1 MPRICPQVYEKKA
14 PQLRRNLTI
23 LTVIVFMLT
32 SVCTGLG
39 AFDQPQWIPVTM
51 GLSAAVGAV
60 MAYTQVSTRMQI
72 WGARASAIRPATN
85 LTPDTTLFR

>member
-72 WGARASAIRPATN
+72 WGG
-85 LTPDTTLFR
+85 